1 MIVVVNFEDLFSHE
15 VNIYHDQWIFLDP
28 CHRVWQDFIHELS
41 DCDLSDFTGVKV
53 LVGHLFV

>member
-1 MIVVVNFEDLFSHE
+1 METTEYVYISH
-15 VNIYHDQWIFLDP
+15 HQLDDQWIFLDP